1 MTYYNRF
8 DGERMNV
15 IKLNSRSDLSTY
27 FNDDNRQNTKHGN
40 IEYLTAMRYIH
51 RYLQPD
57 MKVLVTGAGSTNYSL
72 ELASQGIAVTAVET
86 LQSKLDE
93 LNGKITE
100 GMKLVTYKGGIYDL
114 GFLDSDSYDIT
125 LVINPMHH
133 LYTEESRK
141 QAVNEAYRVTK
152 PNGLIFISYCLL
164 DGCLSDLCFSRG
176 YINYFLEQ
184 ELLNTDNFEML
195 QKPDYLYNM
204 IKKKDADDVINGLS
218 VTRLH
223 FVASDLAPE
232 SMYKIIDNMD
242 DKTFE
247 LYMLYHFNICERE
260 DMLGSAR
267 RCLDIVRKKKPLQ
280 LRWVKY

>member
-1 MTYYNRF
+1 
-8 DGERMNV
+8 MNV

-27 FNDDNRQNTKHGN
+27 FNDENRQNTKHGN
-40 IEYLTAMRYIH
+40 IEYLTVMRYIQK
-51 RYLQPD
+51 YLQPD
-57 MKVLVTGAGSTNYSL
+57 MKALVIGAGSTNYSF
-72 ELASQGIAVTAVET
+72 ELASQGIAVTAVEM

-93 LNGKITE
+93 LNGRIAE
-100 GMKLVTYKGGIYDL
+100 GMKLITYKGGVYDL
-114 GFLDSDSYDIT
+114 GFLESDSYDIT

-133 LYTEESRK
+133 LYTVEGRK

-152 PNGLIFISYCLL
+152 PSGLIFISYCLL
-164 DGCLSDLCFSRG
+164 EGCLSDLCFGRG

-184 ELLNTDNFEML
+184 ELLNTDTFDML
-195 QKPDYLYNM
+195 QKPDYLYSM
-204 IKKKDADDVINGLS
+204 LKKKDIDDVLSGLS

-247 LYMLYHFNICERE
+247 LYMLYHFSICERE
-260 DMLGSAR
+260 DMMGSAR